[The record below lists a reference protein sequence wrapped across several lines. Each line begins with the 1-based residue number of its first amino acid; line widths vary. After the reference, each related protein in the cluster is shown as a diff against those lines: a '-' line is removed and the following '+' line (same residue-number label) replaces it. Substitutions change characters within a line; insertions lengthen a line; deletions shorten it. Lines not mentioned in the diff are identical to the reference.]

1 MGAPAGVGPALIT
14 HPNGAVTPSEEPAV
28 LAARADHFAAKGHA
42 LNAAIAS
49 GPGLP
54 IAPVAA
60 ATPLV
65 APIAPLAPAPLGPRP
80 YVGPLAGV
88 PHLVAHPNGALTPAE
103 EPAVLAARRDH
114 LAHFA

>member
-1 MGAPAGVGPALIT
+1 MGPALIT

-65 APIAPLAPAPLGPRP
+65 SGKTFNEPNFVLNLNNYNRDIRTFSVIKFLKHAPKLLSKGCFFI
-80 YVGPLAGV
+80 
-88 PHLVAHPNGALTPAE
+88 
-103 EPAVLAARRDH
+103 
-114 LAHFA
+114 

>member
-1 MGAPAGVGPALIT
+1 MGPALIT

-65 APIAPLAPAPLGPRP
+65 SGKTFKEQELCAQF
-80 YVGPLAGV
+80 
-88 PHLVAHPNGALTPAE
+88 E
-103 EPAVLAARRDH
+103 Q
-114 LAHFA
+114 

>member
-1 MGAPAGVGPALIT
+1 MGPALIT

-65 APIAPLAPAPLGPRP
+65 SGKTFKEPNFVLNLNNDSRDLRRFSGIRFLKYALKLPQK
-80 YVGPLAGV
+80 GV
-88 PHLVAHPNGALTPAE
+88 
-103 EPAVLAARRDH
+103 
-114 LAHFA
+114 FM

>member
-1 MGAPAGVGPALIT
+1 MGPALIT

-54 IAPVAA
+54 IA

-65 APIAPLAPAPLGPRP
+65 SGKTLKEYNRVRLKNI
-80 YVGPLAGV
+80 
-88 PHLVAHPNGALTPAE
+88 
-103 EPAVLAARRDH
+103 
-114 LAHFA
+114 

>member
-1 MGAPAGVGPALIT
+1 MGPALIT

-65 APIAPLAPAPLGPRP
+65 SGKTFNEPNFVLNLNNYSRNLLTFSVIKILKHAPKLLSKGC
-80 YVGPLAGV
+80 
-88 PHLVAHPNGALTPAE
+88 
-103 EPAVLAARRDH
+103 
-114 LAHFA
+114 FFM

>member
-1 MGAPAGVGPALIT
+1 MGPALIT

-65 APIAPLAPAPLGPRP
+65 SGKTLEPNFVLNLNNYNRDLA
-80 YVGPLAGV
+80 
-88 PHLVAHPNGALTPAE
+88 
-103 EPAVLAARRDH
+103 
-114 LAHFA
+114 

>member
-1 MGAPAGVGPALIT
+1 M
-14 HPNGAVTPSEEPAV
+14 TPSEEPAV

-60 ATPLV
+60 ATPL
-65 APIAPLAPAPLGPRP
+65 GR
-80 YVGPLAGV
+80 GKTFNE
-88 PHLVAHPNGALTPAE
+88 PNF
-103 EPAVLAARRDH
+103 VLNLNNYNRD
-114 LAHFA
+114 LRTFSVINIL